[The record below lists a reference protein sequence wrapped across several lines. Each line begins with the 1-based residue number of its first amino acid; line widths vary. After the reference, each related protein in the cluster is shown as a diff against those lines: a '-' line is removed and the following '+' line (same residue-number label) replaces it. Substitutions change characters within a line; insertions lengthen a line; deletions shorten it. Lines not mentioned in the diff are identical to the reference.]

1 MQSSAASAINS
12 LCQSIVTVCT
22 APSVRKKLLLRKLE
36 NGLKNTEIKEGSTVT
51 IVNKKMIALQ
61 QFFLL
66 RQGLWHS
73 LSFLRLKKNLTVTIL
88 IKKLKKVQLR
98 RS

>member
-12 LCQSIVTVCT
+12 LCQHIETVCT
-22 APSVRKKLLLRKLE
+22 APSVRKKSPLRKLE
-36 NGLKNTEIKEGSTVT
+36 NGLKNTEIKESSTVT
-51 IVNKKMIALQ
+51 IVKKKMIALQ

-66 RQGLWHS
+66 SQGPWYS
-73 LSFLRLKKNLTVTIL
+73 LSFFRLKKDMTVTIL
-88 IKKLKKVQLR
+88 IKKLEKVQLR

>member
-36 NGLKNTEIKEGSTVT
+36 NGLKNTEIKKDSIVT
-51 IVNKKMIALQ
+51 IVKEKMIALQ
-61 QFFLL
+61 QFLL
-66 RQGLWHS
+66 LPLGPWYS
-73 LSFLRLKKNLTVTIL
+73 LSFLRLKKDLTVTIL
-88 IKKLKKVQLR
+88 IKKLEKVQLR